1 MHKAEDIGDT
11 RVNIIPQTNT
21 IKSGIGKHCHKQLP
35 KSTVLSLL
43 LRVL

>member
-1 MHKAEDIGDT
+1 MHKSKDT
-11 RVNIIPQTNT
+11 EVNYVPQTNT

-35 KSTVLSLL
+35 KATVLSVL